1 MIKKLI
7 LSIFVISFFAV
18 SSFSQDRTLPSVKV
32 KDLKG
37 SLVNI
42 QTIKNDGNPIVISFW
57 ATWCKPCKKELN
69 AIAEVYE
76 DWQEETGVK
85 LVAISID
92 DSRSAAKVKPYVN
105 SSGWEYEIYL
115 DPNRELSRSLGV
127 STVPHTFLLDGKG
140 NIVWE
145 HRGYIEGDEEEL
157 LEQIEK
163 IRFPNNRDIKD
174 LKLTEKKER

>member
-1 MIKKLI
+1 MTKKLI
-7 LSIFVISFFAV
+7 LSIFAIAFFSI
-18 SSFSQDRTLPSVKV
+18 SSFSQNRTLPSVKV
-32 KDLKG
+32 KNLKG

-42 QTIKNDGNPIVISFW
+42 QTIENDGNPIVISFW

-69 AIAEVYE
+69 TIAEVYE
-76 DWQEETGVK
+76 DWQDNTGVK

-92 DSRSAAKVKPYVN
+92 DSRSASKVKPYVN

-115 DPNRELSRSLGV
+115 DPNRDLSRSLGV

-145 HRGYIEGDEEEL
+145 HRGYIEGDEDEL
-157 LEQIEK
+157 LEQIEQISK
-163 IRFPNNRDIKD
+163 
-174 LKLTEKKER
+174 

>member
-1 MIKKLI
+1 MMKKLI
-7 LSIFVISFFAV
+7 LSIFAIAFFTV
-18 SSFSQDRTLPSVKV
+18 SSFSQNRTLPSVKV
-32 KDLKG
+32 KNLKG

-42 QTIKNDGNPIVISFW
+42 QTIENDGNPIVISFW

-76 DWQEETGVK
+76 EWQDNTGVK

-92 DSRSAAKVKPYVN
+92 DSRSSSKVKPYIN
-105 SSGWEYEIYL
+105 SAGWEYEIYL
-115 DPNRELSRSLGV
+115 DSNKDLARSLGV
-127 STVPHTFLLDGKG
+127 STVPHTFLLDGDG

-157 LEQIEK
+157 LEQIEQISK
-163 IRFPNNRDIKD
+163 
-174 LKLTEKKER
+174 

>member
-1 MIKKLI
+1 MTKKLI
-7 LSIFVISFFAV
+7 LSIFAIAFFTV
-18 SSFSQDRTLPSVKV
+18 SSFAQNRTLPSVKV
-32 KDLKG
+32 KNLKG

-42 QTIKNDGNPIVISFW
+42 QTIENNGNPIVISFW

-76 DWQEETGVK
+76 EWQDDTGVK

-92 DSRSAAKVKPYVN
+92 DSRSSSKVKPYVN

-115 DPNRELSRSLGV
+115 DPNRDLSRSLGV
-127 STVPHTFLLDGKG
+127 STVPHTFLLDGDG

-157 LEQIEK
+157 LEQIEQISK
-163 IRFPNNRDIKD
+163 
-174 LKLTEKKER
+174 

>member
-7 LSIFVISFFAV
+7 LSLFAIAFFTI

-37 SLVNI
+37 RLINI

-76 DWQEETGVK
+76 EWQDDTGVK
-85 LVAISID
+85 LIAISID
-92 DSRSAAKVKPYVN
+92 DSRSSSKVKPYVN

-115 DPNRELSRSLGV
+115 DPNRDLSRSLGV
-127 STVPHTFLLDGKG
+127 STVPHTFLLDGDG
-140 NIVWE
+140 NIIWE

-157 LEQIEK
+157 LEQIEQ
-163 IRFPNNRDIKD
+163 ISN
-174 LKLTEKKER
+174 

>member
-7 LSIFVISFFAV
+7 LSLFVIAFFTV
-18 SSFSQDRTLPSVKV
+18 SSFSQNRTLPSVKV
-32 KDLKG
+32 KNLKG

-42 QTIKNDGNPIVISFW
+42 QTIENDANPIVISFW

-69 AIAEVYE
+69 TIAEVYE

-92 DSRSAAKVKPYVN
+92 DSRSASKVKPYVI

-115 DPNRELSRSLGV
+115 DPNRDLSRSLGV

-157 LEQIEK
+157 LEQIEQISK
-163 IRFPNNRDIKD
+163 
-174 LKLTEKKER
+174 

>member
-1 MIKKLI
+1 MTKKFI
-7 LSIFVISFFAV
+7 LSIFAIAFFTV
-18 SSFSQDRTLPSVKV
+18 SSFSQNRTLPSVKV
-32 KDLKG
+32 KNLKG

-42 QTIKNDGNPIVISFW
+42 QTIENDGKPIVISFW

-76 DWQEETGVK
+76 EWQDDTGVK

-92 DSRSAAKVKPYVN
+92 DSRSSSKVKPYVN

-115 DPNRELSRSLGV
+115 DPNRDLSRSLGV
-127 STVPHTFLLDGKG
+127 STVPHTFLLDGDG

-157 LEQIEK
+157 LEQIEQISK
-163 IRFPNNRDIKD
+163 
-174 LKLTEKKER
+174 

>member
-7 LSIFVISFFAV
+7 LSVCAIAFFTIT
-18 SSFSQDRTLPSVKV
+18 SFSQNRTLPSVKV
-32 KDLKG
+32 KNLKG

-42 QTIKNDGNPIVISFW
+42 QTIENDGKPIVISFW

-76 DWQEETGVK
+76 EWQDNTGVK
-85 LVAISID
+85 LIAISID
-92 DSRSAAKVKPYVN
+92 DSRSSSKVKPYVN

-115 DPNRELSRSLGV
+115 DFKQELFISLGGE
-127 STVPHTFLLDGKG
+127 SVPHTFLLDGKG

-157 LEQIEK
+157 LEQIEQISK
-163 IRFPNNRDIKD
+163 
-174 LKLTEKKER
+174 

>member
-1 MIKKLI
+1 MTKKLI
-7 LSIFVISFFAV
+7 LSIFAIAFFTV
-18 SSFSQDRTLPSVKV
+18 SSFSQNRTLPSVKV
-32 KDLKG
+32 KNLKG

-42 QTIKNDGNPIVISFW
+42 QTIENDGNPIVISFW

-76 DWQEETGVK
+76 EWQDDTGVK

-92 DSRSAAKVKPYVN
+92 DSRSSSKVKPYVN

-115 DPNRELSRSLGV
+115 DPNRDLSRSLGV
-127 STVPHTFLLDGKG
+127 STVPHTFLLDGDG

-157 LEQIEK
+157 LEQIEQISK
-163 IRFPNNRDIKD
+163 
-174 LKLTEKKER
+174 

>member
-7 LSIFVISFFAV
+7 LSIFVIAFFTV
-18 SSFSQDRTLPSVKV
+18 SSFAQNRTLPSVKV

-42 QTIKNDGNPIVISFW
+42 QTIENDGKPIVISFW

-76 DWQEETGVK
+76 EWQDNTGVK

-92 DSRSAAKVKPYVN
+92 DSRSSSKVKPYVN

-115 DPNRELSRSLGV
+115 DPNRDLSRSLGV
-127 STVPHTFLLDGKG
+127 STVPHTFLLDGDG

-157 LEQIEK
+157 LEQIEQISK
-163 IRFPNNRDIKD
+163 
-174 LKLTEKKER
+174 

>member
-7 LSIFVISFFAV
+7 LSIFVIAFFTV
-18 SSFSQDRTLPSVKV
+18 SSFSQNRTLPSVKV
-32 KDLKG
+32 KNLKG
-37 SLVNI
+37 NLVNI
-42 QTIKNDGNPIVISFW
+42 QTIKNDGKPIVISFW

-76 DWQEETGVK
+76 EWQDDTGVK

-92 DSRSAAKVKPYVN
+92 DSRSSSKVKPYVN

-115 DPNRELSRSLGV
+115 DPNKNLSRSHGV
-127 STVPHTFLLDGKG
+127 TSVPHTFLLDGDG

-157 LEQIEK
+157 LEQIEHISK
-163 IRFPNNRDIKD
+163 
-174 LKLTEKKER
+174 